1 MGLIIE
7 VHLYTEGTGL
17 SSRGRFSARNKKEIP
32 NVIQLKHETRYRKTL
47 IEKVIVNGTEDITDK
62 VKEIE
67 NKPIPLK
74 GDIFL

>member
-32 NVIQLKHETRYRKTL
+32 NVI
-47 IEKVIVNGTEDITDK
+47 
-62 VKEIE
+62 
-67 NKPIPLK
+67 
-74 GDIFL
+74 